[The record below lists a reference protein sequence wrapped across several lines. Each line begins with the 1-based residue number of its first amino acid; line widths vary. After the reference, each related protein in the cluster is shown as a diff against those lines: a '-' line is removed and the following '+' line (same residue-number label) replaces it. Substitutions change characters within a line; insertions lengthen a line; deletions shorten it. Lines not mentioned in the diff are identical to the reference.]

1 MLIDKIISLTVLV
14 IAIIILNLYFLKI
27 FYNRKNISTD
37 KKIILRDVSSLLL
50 LTMLVDIITWTTTI
64 AISIPTLVEL
74 IESHTG
80 FVYTPILIISA
91 VVTAIVCITFKISS
105 INFKGY
111 ECQLEH
117 DDESYSASLLIIFVS
132 TIKITLFTTII
143 FSGIILV
150 YNIMEMIK

>member
-1 MLIDKIISLTVLV
+1 MLIDKIISLIVLV

-27 FYNRKNISTD
+27 FYNRKNISKD
-37 KKIILRDVSSLLL
+37 KKIILRDVSYLLL

-74 IESHTG
+74 IELYTG

-91 VVTAIVCITFKISS
+91 VETAIISITFKISS

-111 ECQLEH
+111 ECQLER
-117 DDESYSASLLIIFVS
+117 DDEIYSASLLIIFVS

-150 YNIMEMIK
+150 YNIMEMIE